1 MSIISRRSYLKGVGL
16 TAMAASVGAIE
27 MPGVAFADDAP
38 IVLRFGVQRGAI
50 GAIKSALADVEG
62 KYGLKYDQKTFN
74 DATAV
79 ILAMAQKELDLGNV
93 TAQHVVRA
101 IDQGIEL
108 TVVSGWGGGEN
119 VMVTNPDI
127 NLKKDDIEGFKAL
140 VASRKAANNKLKIGT
155 PTGSQQ
161 HLKLIYFLK
170 QQKIDSEKD
179 VEVVNI
185 SYPDHARALDGRQVD
200 MVMTL
205 AGFAS
210 LAIVTGVGKLF
221 YHVYGQ
227 NYGQW
232 EIGFAVRRD
241 LVQDKPEL
249 VQKIVDSLAG
259 AMKTF
264 MDDMPKRLELEKRQS
279 GFPPAV
285 IEMEQ
290 RDFVKLSYK
299 VAIDDIKRAA
309 REMAEVG
316 WVKRDLSSEVEKY
329 VDLRF
334 LEKATGL
341 SKAQLSVF

>member
-1 MSIISRRSYLKGVGL
+1 L
-16 TAMAASVGAIE
+16 TAASASLSGLGLSGPAFGQAAPV
-27 MPGVAFADDAP
+27 VVRD
-38 IVLRFGVQRGAI
+38 GVQRGAI
-50 GAIKSALADVEG
+50 GAIKSALLEVG
-62 KYGLKYDQKTFN
+62 PKHGLTYDLKTFN

-79 ILAMAQKELDLGNV
+79 ILAMAQKELEMGNV

-101 IDQGIEL
+101 IDQGIDL
-108 TVVSGWGGGEN
+108 SVVVGWGGGYN
-119 VMVTNPDI
+119 VLVTNPDVA
-127 NLKKDDIEGFKAL
+127 LKKDDIAGFKAL

-170 QQKIDSEKD
+170 ENKVDADKD
-179 VEVVNI
+179 VDVINVTF
-185 SYPDHARALDGRQVD
+185 PDHPRALDGRQVD

-205 AGFAS
+205 APFAS
-210 LAIVTGVGKLF
+210 LAIVKGSGKLF
-221 YHVYGQ
+221 YHVYGKS
-227 NYGQW
+227 YGQW

-241 LVQDKPEL
+241 LIKDKPDL
-249 VQKIVDSLAG
+249 VQKIVDSHVDG
-259 AMKTF
+259 MKMF

-279 GFPPAV
+279 GFPPPV

-290 RDFVKLSYK
+290 RDFLKLTYK
-299 VAIDDIKRAA
+299 VAINDIKRTA

-316 WVKRDLSSEVEKY
+316 WVKRDLSGEVDKY

-334 LEKATGL
+334 LEKTTGL